1 MIGPVSCIGDVAQA
15 DGWALGASAPDGGGP
30 MDELILILSVPEP
43 EGEDVVSVCARMKEP
58 EARAMIN
65 KLTLWTERVWG

>member
-1 MIGPVSCIGDVAQA
+1 
-15 DGWALGASAPDGGGP
+15 